1 MERIYRIY
9 TPRFFACIKEYSAS
23 SCRRGVQTA
32 EIIFKYALN
41 PGKNEGLIF
50 RAQEIVKIIAAEREK
65 NKGDSC
71 GKSNAVHAEKV
82 PENKEQRKVKNSLI
96 KQCSKCGIG
105 SFSG

>member
-1 MERIYRIY
+1 MRSMERIYRIY

-65 NKGDSC
+65 TRVTAAVKAMPYMPKKC
-71 GKSNAVHAEKV
+71 RRIKS
-82 PENKEQRKVKNSLI
+82 
-96 KQCSKCGIG
+96 
-105 SFSG
+105 SGR